1 MFCHL
6 LLEYFTPFQHDYNC
20 QEHHPLQLITPDKA
34 KKIQNYFAGSVQ
46 FIIYFVKMVFDIDT
60 HDDNDD
66 DEDDVNDD
74 DH

>member
-46 FIIYFVKMVFDIDT
+46 FIIVKMVFDIDT
-60 HDDNDD
+60 HDND
-66 DEDDVNDD
+66 DDVNDD
-74 DH
+74 DDDHWSL